1 MLHNVTEGVL
11 VPISPGRRMDSDFRP
26 PAAADFAEFQIA
38 VGNSIERSL
47 RSGVDVNQS
56 SATAAL
62 GGHSAICVFASH
74 AGAEPCS
81 SEACI
86 CGLLSDLRLGMHC
99 ITRFRSSQCFDR
111 TDGPAQRGNQQ
122 PAQDEGELTHVTRTE
137 YNTSVHWSTEIRH
150 FGTNTFWYDLAV
162 AGPCGY

>member
-1 MLHNVTEGVL
+1 
-11 VPISPGRRMDSDFRP
+11 VPISPGRRIDWDSRP
-26 PAAADFAEFQIA
+26 PAADFAEFQIA
-38 VGNSIERSL
+38 VDNSIERNL
-47 RSGVDVNQS
+47 RSGSVDVNQS
-56 SATAAL
+56 PATAAP

-74 AGAEPCS
+74 VGAEPCS

-86 CGLLSDLRLGMHC
+86 YGLLSDLHLGMHC
-99 ITRFRSSQCFDR
+99 ITRFRSSRCFDR

-122 PAQDEGELTHVTRTE
+122 PAQNEGELTHVTRTE

-150 FGTNTFWYDLAV
+150 LGTNTFWYDLAV